1 MDEDFSGD
9 KGCAVADIMKSS
21 MPFHQIVQ
29 AACINY
35 IEKVF
40 VSPVTFS
47 KSAYYKGEQ
56 IKCTKL

>member
-1 MDEDFSGD
+1 MDENLSGD
-9 KGCAVADIMKSS
+9 KGCAVADIMKTS
-21 MPFHQIVQ
+21 MPLHQIVQ

-47 KSAYYKGEQ
+47 KIAYYKGEQ
-56 IKCTKL
+56 IKRTKL